1 MELSSYLSVLSRRK
15 WIIIVSILLGTAIAA
30 AISFLSTPQYVAS
43 TTVRVLTIGGGGSV
57 TNARPD
63 INYTERLLNTYARI
77 LTSNTVRRDLMNE
90 LGLDEVPIISVQLI
104 PSTEL
109 IRIVAESSDPEDAR
123 DVANAAAQFLIRENQ
138 EFYSGGT
145 GQTLQ
150 EILQQQLVQAQLD
163 LDQARSDYETILND
177 SPENSLAIAAANQAL
192 DTRER
197 SYLALSTQ
205 YETAR
210 LEQAVNANAISVVEE
225 AVVPRKPAK
234 PRHLIN
240 IALGATVGLVTG
252 IALAFLL
259 DNLDTTL
266 YTQDQIESAT
276 QMATVGRIPAAK
288 DDMQIARLANGH
300 YPQLESFRR
309 LRTNI
314 LATAGETNGAQVVLL
329 TSAKR
334 GEGKSTVSANLA
346 VTIAQSGREIV
357 IVDCDLRLPT
367 VHKFFDLPNKR
378 GLTNILTGEV
388 TYEEAIQYTT
398 YPRVQVITSGPLPP
412 NPTELL
418 GSQQMIDLIAELR
431 QHFDFVI
438 LDTPALL
445 SVADA
450 AVLAPTADNVILVV
464 AQAQTQRDDVET
476 VRQQLSNVR
485 VKSMEVV
492 INRAEANGSYAYY
505 EADGH

>member
-1 MELSSYLSVLSRRK
+1 MELGSYLSVLWRRK
-15 WIIIVSILLGTAIAA
+15 WIILASIVVSTAIAA
-30 AISFLSTPQYVAS
+30 AITFFSTPQYTAA
-43 TTVRVLTIGGGGSV
+43 TTVRVLTIGSGSV
-57 TNARPD
+57 TTARPD
-63 INYTERLLNTYARI
+63 IGYTERLLNTYSRI
-77 LTSNTVRRDLMNE
+77 LTGNTVRRELMDQ
-90 LGLDEVPIISVQLI
+90 LGLSEMPNISVQLI

-109 IRIVAESSDPEDAR
+109 IRIVAEATDPEDAR
-123 DVANAAAQFLIRENQ
+123 DVANAAAQVLVEQNQ
-138 EFYSGGT
+138 DFYSGGA
-145 GQTLQ
+145 GRTLQ
-150 EILQQQLVQAQLD
+150 EILSEQLATAEDQLSR
-163 LDQARSDYETILND
+163 ARTDYETILQD
-177 SPENSLAIAAANQAL
+177 SPENEVALAAASQAL
-192 DTRER
+192 DLRER
-197 SYLALSTQ
+197 TYTNLLTQ
-205 YETAR
+205 YEAAR
-210 LEQAVNANAISVVEE
+210 LEEAVRANAISIVEE
-225 AVVPRKPAK
+225 ANAPRNPSS
-234 PRHLIN
+234 PRQGIN
-240 IALGATVGLVTG
+240 LALGVAIGLIGG

-266 YTQDQIESAT
+266 YTPEQIEAAT

-288 DDMQIARLANGH
+288 DNMQIARLGSGH

-314 LATAGETNGAQVVLL
+314 LASGDPTSPQVVLL

-346 VTIAQSGREIV
+346 VTIAQSGRSVV

-378 GLTNILTGEV
+378 GLTNVLTGEV
-388 TYEEAIQYTT
+388 THEEAVQYTS

-418 GSQQMIDLIAELR
+418 GSQQMFDLINELKEVY
-431 QHFDFVI
+431 DFVI

-450 AVLAPTADNVILVV
+450 AVLAPMADNVLLVV
-464 AQAQTQRDDVET
+464 AQAQTQRGDVET

-492 INRAEANGSYAYY
+492 VNRVEPNGSYAYY
-505 EADGH
+505 EADGR

>member
-1 MELSSYLSVLSRRK
+1 MELGSILSVLWRRK
-15 WIIIVSILLGTAIAA
+15 WIILATILTSTAIAA
-30 AISFLSTPQYVAS
+30 GITLLSTPQYSAA
-43 TTVRVLTIGGGGSV
+43 TTVRVLTIGSGSV
-57 TNARPD
+57 TQARPD
-63 INYTERLLNTYARI
+63 IGYTERLLNTYSRI
-77 LTSNTVRRDLMNE
+77 LTGNTVRRELMQE
-90 LGLDEVPIISVQLI
+90 LGLPEMPLITVQLI
-104 PSTEL
+104 PGTEL
-109 IRIVAESSDPEDAR
+109 IRIVAEATDPEDAR
-123 DVANAAAQFLIRENQ
+123 DVANAAAAELVAQNQ
-138 EFYSGGT
+138 EFYSGGA
-145 GQTLQ
+145 GRTLQ
-150 EILQQQLVQAQLD
+150 DILGEQVTGAETELSRARTD
-163 LDQARSDYETILND
+163 LETILRDNPD
-177 SPENSLAIAAANQAL
+177 DNAAVAAANQAL
-192 DTRER
+192 DLRQQT
-197 SYLALSTQ
+197 YTNLLNQ
-205 YETAR
+205 YEAAR
-210 LEQAVNANAISVVEE
+210 LEQAVQANAISIVEE
-225 AVVPRKPAK
+225 ATAPRNPSSPRPA
-234 PRHLIN
+234 IN
-240 IALGATVGLVTG
+240 LALGAAIGLIGG

-266 YTQDQIESAT
+266 YTPEQIEAAT

-288 DDMQIARLANGH
+288 DDMQIARLGSGH

-314 LATAGETNGAQVVLL
+314 LAGSDPTTSQVVLL

-346 VTIAQSGREIV
+346 VTIAHSGRSVV

-378 GLTNILTGEV
+378 GLTNVLTGEV
-388 TYEEAIQYTT
+388 THDEAVQYTS

-418 GSQQMIDLIAELR
+418 GSQQMVDLINELR
-431 QHFDFVI
+431 EVFDFVI

-450 AVLAPTADNVILVV
+450 AVLAPTADNVLLVI
-464 AQAQTQRDDVET
+464 AQSQTQRGDVET

-492 INRAEANGSYAYY
+492 VNRVEPNGSYAYY
-505 EADGH
+505 EADGR

>member
-1 MELSSYLSVLSRRK
+1 MELRSYLSVLGRRK
-15 WIIIVSILLGTAIAA
+15 WIIILSVLLSTAVAA

-43 TTVRVLTIGGGGSV
+43 TTLRVLTIGGGGSV
-57 TNARPD
+57 VNARPD

-77 LTSNTVRRDLMNE
+77 LTSTTVREQLRDE
-90 LGLDEVPIISVQLI
+90 LGLDQLPIITVQLI

-109 IRIVAESSDPEDAR
+109 IRIVSEAPDPEDAR
-123 DVANAAAQFLIRENQ
+123 DAANAAAQLLIRENQ

-150 EILQQQLVQAQLD
+150 DILQQQLSQAELE
-163 LDQARSDYETILND
+163 LESARSEYETILSE
-177 SPENSLAIAAANQAL
+177 SPDNNLAIAAANQAL
-192 DTRER
+192 EARER
-197 SYLALSTQ
+197 SYSALLAQ

-210 LEQAVNANAISVVEE
+210 LEEAINANAISVVEE
-225 AVVPRKPAK
+225 ANAPRNPAK
-234 PRHLIN
+234 PRHLVN
-240 IALGATVGLVTG
+240 IALGAAIGLIGG
-252 IALAFLL
+252 IALAFLM

-266 YTQDQIESAT
+266 YTQEQIENAT
-276 QMATVGRIPAAK
+276 QMMTVGRIPAAK
-288 DDMQIARLANGH
+288 DDMQLARLANGH

-314 LATAGETNGAQVVLL
+314 LATGNGGSPQVVLL

-334 GEGKSTVSANLA
+334 GEGKSTVCANLA
-346 VTIAQSGREIV
+346 VTIAQSGREVIV
-357 IVDCDLRLPT
+357 VDCDLRLPT
-367 VHKFFDLPNKR
+367 THKFFDLPNKR

-418 GSQQMIDLIAELR
+418 GSQQMIDLIDQLR
-431 QHFDFVI
+431 QQYDFVL

-450 AVLAPTADNVILVV
+450 AVLAPTVDNVILVV
-464 AQAQTQRDDVET
+464 AQAQTRRGDVDT

-505 EADGH
+505 EADGR

>member
-1 MELSSYLSVLSRRK
+1 MELRSYMSVLARRKWVIILSVL
-15 WIIIVSILLGTAIAA
+15 LCTAIAA
-30 AISFLSTPQYVAS
+30 VLSFLSTPQYTAA
-43 TTVRVLTIGGGGSV
+43 TTLRVLTIGGGSV
-57 TNARPD
+57 TDARPD

-77 LTSNTVRRDLMNE
+77 LTSTTVREQLRDE
-90 LGLDEVPIISVQLI
+90 LSLDQLPTISVQLI

-109 IRIVAESSDPEDAR
+109 IRIVADATDPEDAR
-123 DVANAAAQFLIRENQ
+123 DAANAAAQYLIRENQ

-150 EILQQQLVQAQLD
+150 DILQQQLAQAQDELD
-163 LDQARSDYETILND
+163 AARADYEQILRD
-177 SPENSLAIAAANQAL
+177 TPENSLSIAAASQAL
-192 DTRER
+192 EARER
-197 SYLALSTQ
+197 SHAALLTQ
-205 YETAR
+205 YESAR
-210 LEQAVNANAISVVEE
+210 LKEAINANAISVVEQ
-225 AVVPRKPAK
+225 AVAPRNPAK
-234 PRHLIN
+234 PRHPIN
-240 IALGATVGLVTG
+240 LALGAALGLIGG

-266 YTQDQIESAT
+266 YTQEQVESAT
-276 QMATVGRIPAAK
+276 QMQTVGRIPLAK
-288 DDMQIARLANGH
+288 DNMQIARLANGN

-314 LATAGETNGAQVVLL
+314 LATANGSGSQVVLL

-346 VTIAQSGREIV
+346 VTIAQSGREV
-357 IVDCDLRLPT
+357 VVVDCDLRLPT
-367 VHKFFDLPNKR
+367 THKFFDLPNKR

-388 TYEEAIQYTT
+388 TYEEAVQYTT

-418 GSQQMIDLIAELR
+418 GSHQMVELINELR
-431 QHFDFVI
+431 QHYDFVL

-450 AVLAPTADNVILVV
+450 AVLAPLADDVLLVV
-464 AQAQTQRDDVET
+464 AQAQTRRGDVDT
-476 VRQQLSNVR
+476 VREQLSNVH

-492 INRAEANGSYAYY
+492 INRAEENGSYAYY
-505 EADGH
+505 EADGR

>member
-1 MELSSYLSVLSRRK
+1 MVAPAERSK
-15 WIIIVSILLGTAIAA
+15 DILGE
-30 AISFLSTPQYVAS
+30 Q
-43 TTVRVLTIGGGGSV
+43 V
-57 TNARPD
+57 TNA
-63 INYTERLLNTYARI
+63 E
-77 LTSNTVRRDLMNE
+77 
-90 LGLDEVPIISVQLI
+90 
-104 PSTEL
+104 TEL
-109 IRIVAESSDPEDAR
+109 SRAR
-123 DVANAAAQFLIRENQ
+123 
-138 EFYSGGT
+138 T
-145 GQTLQ
+145 
-150 EILQQQLVQAQLD
+150 D
-163 LDQARSDYETILND
+163 LETILRDNPD
-177 SPENSLAIAAANQAL
+177 DDAAVAAANQAL
-192 DTRER
+192 DLRQQT
-197 SYLALSTQ
+197 YTNLLNQ
-205 YETAR
+205 YEAAR
-210 LEQAVNANAISVVEE
+210 LEQAVQANAISIVEE
-225 AVVPRKPAK
+225 ANAPRNPSSPRPA
-234 PRHLIN
+234 IN
-240 IALGATVGLVTG
+240 LALGAAIGLIGG

-266 YTQDQIESAT
+266 YTPEQIEAAT

-288 DDMQIARLANGH
+288 DDMQIARLGSGH

-314 LATAGETNGAQVVLL
+314 LAGSDPTTSQVVLL

-346 VTIAQSGREIV
+346 VTIAHSGRSVV

-378 GLTNILTGEV
+378 GLTNVLTGEV
-388 TYEEAIQYTT
+388 THDEAVQYTS

-418 GSQQMIDLIAELR
+418 GSQQMVDLINELR
-431 QHFDFVI
+431 EVFDFVI

-450 AVLAPTADNVILVV
+450 AVLAPTADNVLLVI
-464 AQAQTQRDDVET
+464 AQSQTQRGDVET

-492 INRAEANGSYAYY
+492 VNRVEPNGSYAYY
-505 EADGH
+505 EADGR